1 MDECPREGP
10 VGGPRPT
17 GAAQRP
23 MVLTKHGDSRIDPYF
38 WLRQKA
44 NPEVI
49 AYLQAENA
57 YADAVMAPIA
67 DLQERLYEEIVSRV
81 QQTDTSAPA
90 FFKGYWHYARTVEG
104 LDYEIYCRR
113 KGSIEAPEEI
123 ELDGNE
129 LAVGHDYFELGFVE
143 RSPDENI
150 LAYAVHPTG
159 DGLHEVRFRDL
170 STGHDLEDVLSD
182 VYYGSPWA
190 AASRTFFYV

>member
-57 YADAVMAPIA
+57 YTDAVMAPVA
-67 DLQERLYEEIVSRV
+67 VLQERLYQEIVSRV
-81 QQTDTSAPA
+81 HQPDTSAPPL
-90 FFKGYWHYARTVEG
+90 FKR
-104 LDYEIYCRR
+104 YC
-113 KGSIEAPEEI
+113 PY
-123 ELDGNE
+123 L
-129 LAVGHDYFELGFVE
+129 
-143 RSPDENI
+143 
-150 LAYAVHPTG
+150 PT
-159 DGLHEVRFRDL
+159 
-170 STGHDLEDVLSD
+170 
-182 VYYGSPWA
+182 
-190 AASRTFFYV
+190 